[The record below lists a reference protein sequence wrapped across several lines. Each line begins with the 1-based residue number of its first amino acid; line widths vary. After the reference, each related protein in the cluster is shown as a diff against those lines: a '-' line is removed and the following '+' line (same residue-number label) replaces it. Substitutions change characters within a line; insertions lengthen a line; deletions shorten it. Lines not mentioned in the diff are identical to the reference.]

1 MPPKAAQQQQ
11 QQRQTASSSAASGGK
26 PAGGNG
32 GQKVMNYFAALAGTA
47 DADSQLEE
55 IAAEEDRR
63 RQASSSS
70 SGGGGAANG
79 KKSAVGGLQQ
89 PLVWIDLEMTG
100 LDVERDQILQ
110 IAVICTDGSLEE
122 EVEGP
127 EITIHQPEEVLQTM
141 NEWCVEQHGKSGLTQ
156 GCRDSTISLAEA
168 EQQVLA
174 FVQQHAPEPGT
185 AQIAGNSVH
194 VDLAFLRKHM
204 PRLVDHLHYRI
215 VDVSTVGELCRR
227 WFPKEHMRGPKKK
240 NTHTAL
246 SDIKESIA
254 QLKYY
259 RRSIFKKWAGMF

>member
-1 MPPKAAQQQQ
+1 MPPKAGQQQ
-11 QQRQTASSSAASGGK
+11 QQRQQQPGGGGGSK
-26 PAGGNG
+26 SAGGNG
-32 GQKVMNYFAALAGTA
+32 GQKPLNYFAALAGTT

-63 RQASSSS
+63 RQASSS
-70 SGGGGAANG
+70 GGGSSGAANG
-79 KKSAVGGLQQ
+79 KKAGGGLQQ
-89 PLVWIDLEMTG
+89 PLIWIDLEMTG
-100 LDVERDQILQ
+100 LDVESDQILQ

-127 EITIHQPEEVLQTM
+127 EITIHQPEEVLQSM

-156 GCRDSTISLAEA
+156 ACRHSTISLAEA